1 MSEMT
6 NPDGSRNM
14 ERDRDFA
21 KKHAGHWCCQGGWGE
36 MAAIAFYWLAECENL
51 RGERDKLLHELN
63 ECRHNHNRD
72 HERTL
77 SAEIERDHARAA
89 LKKCGEALEQC
100 KTIAGERLCEGDEGA
115 WYSIEAI
122 ARAALAA
129 DTPRGA
135 DLRTQALEE
144 AAGVCEGYWD
154 GTDGA
159 PMMQAAMDIRS
170 LAATPRGLDGC
181 PRCGRTD
188 SIHINLPLRECRAC
202 GNKWLP
208 TPQEGTGEPDD
219 GTFLAVMGTCA
230 SEGTEYPELRCPEC
244 GPVTKHDED
253 GCCLMCGIDLFH
265 DDDGNLTIQTPEV
278 YKAHG
283 FSIPEDTEEP
293 EPPEHLR
300 PYLATEPPTL
310 SAAEQEH
317 ADRVAVEIERGRKGE
332 GDADK

>member
-36 MAAIAFYWLAECENL
+36 MAAIAFYWLAECEKL
-51 RGERDKLLHELN
+51 RGERDRYKQLACDARDAINRAVIGKNSDAIMKWHGSTMEAVEHALAEL
-63 ECRHNHNRD
+63 
-72 HERTL
+72 
-77 SAEIERDHARAA
+77 AHARAA
-89 LKKCGEALEQC
+89 LKKCGEAHETTVGRMRRALGEALGWVLELRPR
-100 KTIAGERLCEGDEGA
+100 AGDSKEWKHLSDEMFCDLDA
-115 WYSIEAI
+115 
-122 ARAALAA
+122 AA

-135 DLRTQALEE
+135 DEMT
-144 AAGVCEGYWD
+144 
-154 GTDGA
+154 
-159 PMMQAAMDIRS
+159 
-170 LAATPRGLDGC
+170 
-181 PRCGRTD
+181 
-188 SIHINLPLRECRAC
+188 
-202 GNKWLP
+202 
-208 TPQEGTGEPDD
+208 
-219 GTFLAVMGTCA
+219 
-230 SEGTEYPELRCPEC
+230 CPEC

-293 EPPEHLR
+293 EPPEHLK
-300 PYLATEPPTL
+300 PYLATSPPTL

-317 ADRVAVEIERGRKGE
+317 ADKLAVEIGRDQKGE
-332 GDADK
+332 TR